1 MSSVIDEACVLRV
14 RHSCSHLREQSLE
27 MTEIVKEKHYC
38 WHAKPLYLEGYSRSR
53 KFILYWLVY
62 FPSLTNTD
70 IQKYI

>member
-1 MSSVIDEACVLRV
+1 MWNGHTLLV
-14 RHSCSHLREQSLE
+14 RITNGIATKQE

-38 WHAKPLYLEGYSRSR
+38 WHEKPLYLEGYSRSR